1 MGQGDKRIIYSIL
14 HWILQRPGELRR
26 RAYLAHYLVNLAIPD
41 EYMMDQEVREV
52 FQTYK
57 ELQSE
62 FETTHKHVETLR
74 LDSMVPTDLKK
85 EIAQLEQERDQLKSK
100 ISIFKGKNANN
111 AEFQELI
118 EATSLLRKEQ
128 EVDARLMEKLREQ

>member
-1 MGQGDKRIIYSIL
+1 M
-14 HWILQRPGELRR
+14 
-26 RAYLAHYLVNLAIPD
+26 AHYLVNIAIPD
-41 EYMMDQEVREV
+41 EYMMDQEIRDV

-74 LDSMVPTDLKK
+74 QDSMVPTELKK

-111 AEFQELI
+111 PEF
-118 EATSLLRKEQ
+118 
-128 EVDARLMEKLREQ
+128 

>member
-1 MGQGDKRIIYSIL
+1 
-14 HWILQRPGELRR
+14 
-26 RAYLAHYLVNLAIPD
+26 
-41 EYMMDQEVREV
+41 
-52 FQTYK
+52 
-57 ELQSE
+57 
-62 FETTHKHVETLR
+62 
-74 LDSMVPTDLKK
+74 MVPTELKK

-128 EVDARLMEKLREQ
+128 EVDARLMEKLREQQMVYEQSDSLFMNTKQRLIDMRR